1 MALPWLRLIDTA
13 IGLVGY
19 VRNRQTPA
27 ASLGPAGQPAPLEAR
42 PGFFGGIE
50 SRLAGVVVAALREA
64 FDRDARRLDLERE
77 HLEAERQRLEAER
90 LRAERALRLELL
102 RQAADREIGRLRLVA
117 GVAVAS
123 FLSTLVVAAR
133 LAGGGSG
140 ARVLL
145 GLGWLLLL
153 AALGA
158 VFSGQ
163 SQIEDAM
170 QRETAPESSA
180 AQLAPWFVVGALALV
195 GIAALL

>member
-1 MALPWLRLIDTA
+1 MALPWFRLIDTA
-13 IGLVGY
+13 INIVGY
-19 VRNRQTPA
+19 VRNRQTTSTA
-27 ASLGPAGQPAPLEAR
+27 LSAGGQPQSLDAR
-42 PGFFGGIE
+42 PGFFGGLE

-77 HLEAERQRLEAER
+77 HLEAER

-102 RQAADREIGRLRLVA
+102 RQAADRETGRLRLIA

-123 FLSTLVVAAR
+123 FIGTLVVAAR
-133 LAGGGSG
+133 VAGGGTG
-140 ARVLL
+140 PRVLL

-158 VFSGQ
+158 VFSAQ
-163 SQIEDAM
+163 AQLEEAVR
-170 QRETAPESSA
+170 RETTPESTA
-180 AQLAPWFVVGALALV
+180 AQLAPWCVVGALALV